1 VVEFI
6 KLALMAV
13 LKIFGYLGN
22 EQLLEAGENRQ
33 KLKNAEAEN
42 EARKKTKANNAAI
55 DSLSD
60 SDVIVRMRKWKRK
73 DL

>member
-1 VVEFI
+1 MVEFI

>member
-6 KLALMAV
+6 KLALAAV
-13 LKIFGYLGN
+13 LKIFGYL
-22 EQLLEAGENRQ
+22 EDKQLLDAGANNE